1 MSLKEQLNNIDLQL
15 EVMSEQNRKMLYAS
29 ILIGTIVFV
38 YYFFGL
44 SLQEENSVKEQSLAK
59 LEKKLAENRVSLLEK
74 KIAKDNQQILLLAKE
89 YETQNFKATALR
101 TKLERM
107 DYLSSDARGLA
118 DILERILK
126 KSVSLNINVDK
137 ITLDNVRQQFTQQI
151 EKRGSINIE
160 GTASFNSVL
169 KLLRFVESQEALIK
183 IENVH
188 FDLDKKD
195 ASFPDFVIKISGYGI
210 SL

>member
-29 ILIGTIVFV
+29 VLIGTIVFV

-44 SLQEENSVKEQSLAK
+44 SLQEENSVKEEAVVK

-74 KIAKDNQQILLLAKE
+74 KIIKDNQQILLLAKE

>member
-1 MSLKEQLNNIDLQL
+1 MSLKEQIDNIDLQL
-15 EVMSEQNRKMLYAS
+15 EVMSEQHRKMLYIS
-29 ILIGTIVFV
+29 VFIGMIVLV
-38 YYFFGL
+38 YYVFGL
-44 SLQEENSVKEQSLAK
+44 SLQEENNSKEETVMK
-59 LEKKLAENRVSLLEK
+59 LEKKLAENRVPLLEK
-74 KIAKDNQQILLLAKE
+74 KIKKDNQQILFLAKE
-89 YETQNFKATALR
+89 YETQNFKSTALR

-126 KSVSLNINVDK
+126 KSVSLNINIDK
-137 ITLDNVRQQFTQQI
+137 ITLDDIRQKYTQQI
-151 EKRGSINIE
+151 EKRGAINIE
-160 GTASFNSVL
+160 GTAPFSSVL

-195 ASFPDFVIKISGYGI
+195 ASRPDFVIKISGYGI